1 MNVLKNIFNKKKKDG
16 APPAGAQQPTA
27 GSPVTHASLS
37 ASDFITDKVS
47 KDDFDSLKLLGK
59 GSFAKV
65 VLVRKKENGKI
76 YAMKVIVK
84 ESVLQ
89 HQRVQDVF
97 TERGVLQ
104 RSNHPFLCKLHWTFQ
119 SEHKLFFIMDYY
131 HGGDLDGYLNKQPN
145 KKLKPGVARLY
156 AAEVLLALMYLHENG
171 IIYRDLKPE
180 NILMGADGHPCLS
193 DFGLSKDFG
202 AFSLDDD
209 SRTASFVG
217 SPFYV
222 APDVLRQK
230 QYTSAIDW
238 WSFGILLFRMLVSRP
253 PFLGRSMKEVFDNIL
268 YQELRFSQS
277 NPISPEAMDLISKL
291 LVKDPVKRA
300 KGDVVKKHKYW
311 DGLDWDVVYSKKVAP
326 DGWVPPAPLQIDE
339 PDASPSSSAVN
350 AQAIAATP
358 ANQGPLG
365 HSEQKLFDGFTFT
378 ADPEFVKNSSTNG
391 RSQDKK

>member
-1 MNVLKNIFNKKKKDG
+1 MNVLKNIFQKKSKKNAEQPKEKHDGSIPDHLNKEK
-16 APPAGAQQPTA
+16 
-27 GSPVTHASLS
+27 VTKE
-37 ASDFITDKVS
+37 DFLPIR
-47 KDDFDSLKLLGK
+47 LLGK

-65 VLVRKKENGKI
+65 VLVRKKDDNKI

-84 ESVLQ
+84 ESVLE

-104 RSNHPFLCKLHWTFQ
+104 RSTHPFLCKLHWTFQ

-131 HGGDLDGYLNKQPN
+131 HGGDLDGYLNRQPN
-145 KKLKPGVARLY
+145 NKLKPFTARLY
-156 AAEVLLALMYLHENG
+156 AAEVLMALTYLHDNG

-209 SRTASFVG
+209 ARTASFVG

-253 PFLGRSMKEVFDNIL
+253 PFLGRSMKEVFHNIM
-268 YQELRFSQS
+268 YQELRFSQVCC
-277 NPISPEAMDLISKL
+277 D
-291 LVKDPVKRA
+291 
-300 KGDVVKKHKYW
+300 Y
-311 DGLDWDVVYSKKVAP
+311 
-326 DGWVPPAPLQIDE
+326 
-339 PDASPSSSAVN
+339 
-350 AQAIAATP
+350 
-358 ANQGPLG
+358 
-365 HSEQKLFDGFTFT
+365 
-378 ADPEFVKNSSTNG
+378 
-391 RSQDKK
+391 

>member
-1 MNVLKNIFNKKKKDG
+1 MNVLKNIFQKKKKDG
-16 APPAGAQQPTA
+16 SREGYSSKDTKYANG
-27 GSPVTHASLS
+27 GSSPEVGQEKVT
-37 ASDFITDKVS
+37 

-65 VLVRKKENGKI
+65 VLVRKKDNRKI
-76 YAMKVIVK
+76 FAMKVIVK

-97 TERGVLQ
+97 TERGVLL

-131 HGGDLDGYLNKQPN
+131 HGGDLDGHLNRQPN
-145 KKLKPGVARLY
+145 KKVKPSTGRLY
-156 AAEVLLALMYLHENG
+156 SAEVLLALMYLHENG

-202 AFSLDDD
+202 AYSLDDD
-209 SRTASFVG
+209 ARTASFVG
-217 SPFYV
+217 SPYYV

-253 PFLGRSMKEVFDNIL
+253 PFLGMSTFWFWLCNKRCCGVCCCFYSLLSFSPPPPSHNAGSSMKQVFDNIL
-268 YQELRFSQS
+268 YQELRFSQVCVF
-277 NPISPEAMDLISKL
+277 ACVLLIVAVCEL
-291 LVKDPVKRA
+291 AGECVHTYTTVQPHLRRR
-300 KGDVVKKHKYW
+300 
-311 DGLDWDVVYSKKVAP
+311 DGPHRQTAGEGPGKE
-326 DGWVPPAPLQIDE
+326 G
-339 PDASPSSSAVN
+339 
-350 AQAIAATP
+350 
-358 ANQGPLG
+358 QG
-365 HSEQKLFDGFTFT
+365 
-378 ADPEFVKNSSTNG
+378 
-391 RSQDKK
+391 

>member
-1 MNVLKNIFNKKKKDG
+1 MNVLKNIFQKKKKDG
-16 APPAGAQQPTA
+16 REGYSGKGGANAMTF
-27 GSPVTHASLS
+27 
-37 ASDFITDKVS
+37 DDKVT

-65 VLVRKKENGKI
+65 VLVKKKDNGSI

-131 HGGDLDGYLNKQPN
+131 HGGDLDGHLNRQPN
-145 KKLKPGVARLY
+145 KKLKPGTGKLY
-156 AAEVLLALMYLHENG
+156 GAEVLLALLYLHENG

-202 AFSLDDD
+202 QFSLDDE

-217 SPFYV
+217 SPYYV

-253 PFLGRSMKEVFDNIL
+253 PFLGMFFLKF
-268 YQELRFSQS
+268 
-277 NPISPEAMDLISKL
+277 
-291 LVKDPVKRA
+291 
-300 KGDVVKKHKYW
+300 
-311 DGLDWDVVYSKKVAP
+311 
-326 DGWVPPAPLQIDE
+326 
-339 PDASPSSSAVN
+339 
-350 AQAIAATP
+350 
-358 ANQGPLG
+358 
-365 HSEQKLFDGFTFT
+365 
-378 ADPEFVKNSSTNG
+378 G
-391 RSQDKK
+391 R

>member
-1 MNVLKNIFNKKKKDG
+1 MNVLKNIFQKKPKHKDPG
-16 APPAGAQQPTA
+16 LSGDGEINQEK
-27 GSPVTHASLS
+27 VT
-37 ASDFITDKVS
+37 KE
-47 KDDFDSLKLLGK
+47 DFDSLKILGK

-65 VLVRKKENGKI
+65 VLVRKKDTKDI
-76 YAMKVIVK
+76 FAMKVIVK

-97 TERGVLQ
+97 TERGVLL

-145 KKLKPGVARLY
+145 KKLRPTTARLY
-156 AAEVLLALMYLHENG
+156 GAEVLLALMYLHENG

-180 NILMGADGHPCLS
+180 NILMGEDGHPCLS
-193 DFGLSKDFG
+193 DFGLAKDFG
-202 AFSLDDD
+202 SYSLDDD
-209 SRTASFVG
+209 ARTASFVG

-277 NPISPEAMDLISKL
+277 NPISSDAMDLITKL
-291 LVKDPVKRA
+291 LVKDPAKRA
-300 KGDVVKKHKYW
+300 KGDTVKKHKYW
-311 DGLDWDVVYSKKVAP
+311 DGLNWETVYAKKHQP
-326 DGWVPPAPLQIDE
+326 EGWTPLPPLQLDDIVQEQTTDSKGQTTNVQ
-339 PDASPSSSAVN
+339 ANAAAV
-350 AQAIAATP
+350 AATP

-365 HSEQKLFDGFTFT
+365 NSEQQLFQGFTFT
-378 ADPEFVKNSSTNG
+378 AEAELAEKA
-391 RSQDKK
+391 KKEGKEEKK

>member
-1 MNVLKNIFNKKKKDG
+1 MNVLKNIFNKKKDKNKGEKGGDVATQSTG
-16 APPAGAQQPTA
+16 NLSVG
-27 GSPVTHASLS
+27 GFGDEKVT
-37 ASDFITDKVS
+37 

-65 VLVRKKENGKI
+65 VLVKKKDTGKI
-76 YAMKVIVK
+76 FAMKVIVK

-97 TERGVLQ
+97 TERGVLL

-145 KKLKPGVARLY
+145 KKLKPSTARLY
-156 AAEVLLALMYLHENG
+156 AAEVLLALIYLHENG

-180 NILMGADGHPCLS
+180 NILMGGDGHPCLS

-209 SRTASFVG
+209 ARTASFVG

-230 QYTSAIDW
+230 QYTSAIDY

-277 NPISPEAMDLISKL
+277 NPISADAMDLIAKL
-291 LVKDPVKRA
+291 LVKEPTKRA
-300 KGDVVKKHKYW
+300 KGEQVKKHKFWEGLNW
-311 DGLDWDVVYSKKVAP
+311 DLVYQKKIAP
-326 DGWVPPAPLQIDE
+326 EGWVAPAPLQVEGADD
-339 PDASPSSSAVN
+339 PAATPGAPSAAVS

-358 ANQGPLG
+358 ANQGPLAN
-365 HSEQKLFDGFTFT
+365 SEQQLFDGFTFT
-378 ADPEFVKNSSTNG
+378 ADPEI
-391 RSQDKK
+391 KKKEGAKEK